1 MRFTNRKFIFATI
14 ISFTLA
20 ACATDTTETNTNIVP
35 VKKVEVVPVETI
47 NYEATVSATGR
58 LALKEEAKLSFKTG
72 GIIAQIKVDEGQ
84 RVRKGQLLA
93 VLDLQEI
100 QARTQQAQLGKQQAG
115 INIENAKLALRLAE
129 RDYENA
135 KGLYQDSVAT
145 LEQLENAEVQLDNAR
160 NQLSAAQKALAMQDE
175 QVAVADFNLQYS
187 QIKAPS
193 NGVILK
199 KLASTNELA
208 GPGTPIFFF
217 GSSQKS
223 KILRTNI
230 TDKDIINIQ
239 IGNKA
244 TITFDAYPE
253 HFFEGVVT
261 EIASMADPYTGTFEV
276 EIQINDEGKELLSGF
291 IGSASIITNT
301 TAGLIRI
308 PVDALLGANGN
319 KGSVFVV
326 EGSKA
331 VKTDIQIYQLQD
343 EHLLISK
350 GLDNSDQVIISGVGY
365 LENEQEVLIGER

>member
-1 MRFTNRKFIFATI
+1 MRFTNRKFIFAAV

-20 ACATDTTETNTNIVP
+20 ACATDTTETTTNTAP

-84 RVRKGQLLA
+84 RVKKGQLLA

-199 KLASTNELA
+199 KLASTNELV

-244 TITFDAYPE
+244 MIAFDAYPE
-253 HFFEGVVT
+253 HSFEGIVT

-276 EIQINDEGKELLSGF
+276 EIQVNDEGKELLSGF
-291 IGSASIITNT
+291 IGSATIITNT

-308 PVDALLGANGN
+308 PVDALLGANGK

-365 LENEQEVLIGER
+365 LEDEQEVLIGER